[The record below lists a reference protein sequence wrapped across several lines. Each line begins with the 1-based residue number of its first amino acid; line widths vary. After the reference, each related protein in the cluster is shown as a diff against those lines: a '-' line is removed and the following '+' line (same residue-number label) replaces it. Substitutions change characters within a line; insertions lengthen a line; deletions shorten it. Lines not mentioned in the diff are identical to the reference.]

1 MRLGASDDRAISASP
16 CLIEFSA
23 SSNAAFYARLSSNA
37 RSVAIADRSSHAPF
51 HAELERWSHG
61 RAGWQRHALWLLAT
75 KAELGKTDISVL
87 LALLFYEVGL
97 EIRPEGTPSPTYFEA
112 GHLKSKE
119 DPSVRLLGIS
129 GIENVNRLGP
139 DGLSFPS
146 EGLTVIYGDNGSGKT
161 GFIRILRKA
170 CRSRIEKAEDLEIL
184 ANVYGSVSGLPAAQ
198 FLISDGTR
206 QESVDWR
213 DGQQSDPRLTTLS
226 VFDTRSAQLY
236 VDEGNRLRFL
246 PADLDLP
253 YRLNDVIN
261 EVESRLSPEVASL
274 FVELSSPVLRFE
286 GERDSTVRNFVS
298 SLSSKTSDEEIDGA
312 CEFSSADENE
322 LYELQEALKARPQR
336 ADELRRAAAG
346 ARALADRAAALYDEC
361 SEQARQELEGVWHKV
376 QLAREAHN
384 TVIGLIAGRDPL
396 PVGSG
401 AWKRLWRAAEAYA
414 VEADSHHHFPDDG
427 PVGSNDE
434 FVCPLCQQSA
444 LGVRER
450 LLRFRDFMASE
461 TAAVLSSAEEAIDAV
476 VKNLRLLNASI
487 EDAGMILVASV
498 RSQDERLATSLEA
511 RFAAADAIRAAWIG
525 FNGEGELA
533 PALPPDNVPSEL
545 FALAISAE
553 SQAQTVVQAQDQ
565 ATRLT
570 LERRRNELTDRQR
583 LSPCADALKQRRNA
597 IRRFAAL
604 KTAEGSCRRNE
615 VTRQANIWVD
625 TYLSQRAK
633 EVFKGH
639 LTAFKLQH
647 LNVQLER
654 QSSSFG
660 TGYRNTIS
668 GGLGFRRVSDVLS
681 EGEQRALSLAAF
693 FTEAELE
700 RQGGTLIIDD
710 PVSSLDRERS
720 AAVAAQ
726 LVREAATR
734 QVIVFTH
741 DLVFLQELGEA
752 AKANQTEPTI
762 ARVFSTASNAGLLD
776 PIGLPWKGQN
786 LKRRIKFLR
795 EELAKLRSSETTSP
809 TTYEVGAKAL
819 YGRLRD
825 AYERFVEERLFHDV
839 ITRFRSS
846 VKTQELRYVIVSDEN
861 LKRFHKA
868 FTWACLHSHDN
879 PSAQSVV
886 APESRVIA
894 EDIDELEKLALDVGK
909 EQDKA
914 EAARPEMKL

>member
-1 MRLGASDDRAISASP
+1 
-16 CLIEFSA
+16 
-23 SSNAAFYARLSSNA
+23 
-37 RSVAIADRSSHAPF
+37 
-51 HAELERWSHG
+51 
-61 RAGWQRHALWLLAT
+61 LLAT
-75 KAELGKTDISVL
+75 KTELGKTDISAL
-87 LALLFYEVGL
+87 LALLFCEVGL
-97 EIRPEGTPSPTYFEA
+97 EARPEGTPSPTYFEA

-119 DPSVRLLGIS
+119 APNVRLLGIS

-139 DGLSFPS
+139 DGLNFAS

-170 CRSRIEKAEDLEIL
+170 CRSRIEKTEDLEIL
-184 ANVYGSVSGLPAAQ
+184 ANVYGSVSGLPAARL
-198 FLISDGTR
+198 LISDGTR
-206 QESVDWR
+206 QESIDWK

-253 YRLNDVIN
+253 YRLNDVIS
-261 EVESRLSPEVASL
+261 EVEDRLSPEVASL
-274 FVELSSPVLRFE
+274 FVELSSPVLKFE
-286 GERDSTVRNFVS
+286 GERDSTVRNFVN

-312 CEFSSADENE
+312 CKFSSADENE
-322 LYELQEALKARPQR
+322 LYELQEALRARPQR

-346 ARALADRAAALYDEC
+346 ARALANRAAAHYDEC
-361 SEQARQELEGVWHKV
+361 SEQARQRLEGAWHKV

-401 AWKRLWRAAEAYA
+401 AWKRLWRAAEAYT
-414 VEADSHHHFPDDG
+414 VEVDGHHHFPDDG
-427 PVGSNDE
+427 PVDSTNE
-434 FVCPLCQQSA
+434 SVCPLCQQSA

-461 TAAVLSSAEEAIDAV
+461 TAAVLSSAELAFDAV
-476 VKNLRLLNASI
+476 VKNLRLLNTVI
-487 EDAGMILVASV
+487 DDAGKILLASV
-498 RSQDERLATSLEA
+498 RSLDERLATSLEA
-511 RFAAADAIRAAWIG
+511 RFAAAGAIRAAWIG

-533 PALPPDNVPSEL
+533 PSLSPDNMPSEL
-545 FALAISAE
+545 SELAISAE

-565 ATRLT
+565 ATRVT
-570 LERRRNELTDRQR
+570 LEGRQNELTDRQR
-583 LSPCADALKQRRNA
+583 LSPCAGALKQRRNA

-625 TYLSQRAK
+625 THLSQRAK

-639 LTAFKLQH
+639 LTTFRLQH

-654 QSSSFG
+654 QSNSFG
-660 TGYRNTIS
+660 TGYKNTIS
-668 GGLGFRRVSDVLS
+668 GGSGFRRVSDVLS

-720 AAVAAQ
+720 VAVAAQ
-726 LVREAATR
+726 LVRQAATR

-752 AKANQTEPTI
+752 AKADQIEPTF
-762 ARVFSTASNAGLLD
+762 ARVFSAASNAGLLD

-786 LKRRIKFLR
+786 LKQRIKFLR
-795 EELAKLRSSETTSP
+795 DELQKLKASETTSP
-809 TTYEVGAKAL
+809 TTYEFGAKAL

-825 AYERFVEERLFHDV
+825 AYERFVEEKLFHEV
-839 ITRFRSS
+839 IIRFRSS
-846 VKTQELRYVIVSDEN
+846 IKTQELRYVTVSDEN
-861 LKRFHKA
+861 AKRFHKA
-868 FTWACLHSHDN
+868 FTWTCLHSHDN
-879 PSAQSVV
+879 PSAQSIT
-886 APESRVIA
+886 APDSTEIGA
-894 EDIDELEKLALDVGK
+894 DIDELENLANDVGK
-909 EQDKA
+909 EQKIA